1 MDLSASIQPE
11 KTWPSDAAIFT
22 VAQLRYYLKLNL
34 GDYPDGSRQHLVV
47 LYNQHLAGRFRPEN
61 QRFDWPAPSD
71 LNVPGLKQ
79 ILTEYNILALR
90 ICCELITLNS
100 LERGVETWAPSK
112 RPRLENP
119 SPSVRKPLPPLRARP
134 RWLVKRQA
142 DKSKVAGQ
150 PETRPVRRSARIGA
164 KADAASCQAPKG
176 FVYESDTKG
185 KKRTTRRATNDY
197 PPRKRRCIRVVI
209 PVPRRRPKSRRQR
222 RPERAT
228 SRALQDGDPTSNID
242 DHGTSTLLPLII
254 SLIVSLWIRLQ
265 PMTMKH
271 HDATNS
277 IEIFFL

>member
-79 ILTEYNILALR
+79 ILTEYQVKFQSSDRHNILEDLYDK
-90 ICCELITLNS
+90 LKTS
-100 LERGVETWAPSK
+100 LQAKKVVQKTERGVETWAPSK

-150 PETRPVRRSARIGA
+150 PETRP
-164 KADAASCQAPKG
+164 APKG

-197 PPRKRRCIRVVI
+197 PPRKRVAFEWSFRCRDGG
-209 PVPRRRPKSRRQR
+209 QR
-222 RPERAT
+222 AEGSDDRNVLPLARCKMAIQRAT
-228 SRALQDGDPTSNID
+228 LTTMELQ
-242 DHGTSTLLPLII
+242 HCYL
-254 SLIVSLWIRLQ
+254 
-265 PMTMKH
+265 
-271 HDATNS
+271 
-277 IEIFFL
+277 